1 MLDGLSL
8 SKDECRR
15 FFLYYLS
22 WRKYVS
28 FHIRTTSPLG
38 NCGTVI
44 TIFFSYFYFGIYLF
58 STWIRICIAFGYTKR
73 MAKIIITVL
82 SANKL
87 NIMLDYNITTQQN
100 FLESKNHK
108 LFHKQM
114 FPWGYVGIFLGI
126 PDSSQG
132 LCIKQVNRRKRGGLV
147 QIISTKSHLP
157 IFNCIFPFKSQLR
170 FFGRL
175 RITWWNP

>member
-1 MLDGLSL
+1 MLYGLSL
-8 SKDECRR
+8 SEDENLRL
-15 FFLYYLS
+15 FLYYLS
-22 WRKYVS
+22 LRKYVS

-44 TIFFSYFYFGIYLF
+44 TIFSSYFYFGIYLF
-58 STWIRICIAFGYTKR
+58 STWIRICIAFGYTKC
-73 MAKIIITVL
+73 MAKIIITKL

-87 NIMLDYNITTQQN
+87 NIMLDYNTSITTQQN

-126 PDSSQG
+126 PDSSA
-132 LCIKQVNRRKRGGLV
+132 LNRWIAEKEEAWV
-147 QIISTKSHLP
+147 K
-157 IFNCIFPFKSQLR
+157 
-170 FFGRL
+170 
-175 RITWWNP
+175 